1 MRILESK
8 IERKAVDLVWQ
19 HLGIVG
25 SKLVTPGDTGYPDRI
40 FWIPGGRPLLIEFK
54 RPDEEAKP
62 KQEHIHD
69 QLRKLGYQ
77 VEVHDNAIRAFQ
89 AVIDAVAATR
99 LPKEG
104 REILARARSI
114 CAVLRSRS
122 GEDEHHTGRSQ
133 AT

>member
-1 MRILESK
+1 MSDVESK
-8 IERKAVDLVWQ
+8 IEQHACELAWK
-19 HLGIVG
+19 HLGIIG

-54 RPDEEAKP
+54 RPGEEPRP
-62 KQEHIHD
+62 KQEYIQN

-89 AVIDAVAATR
+89 SVINAVESSR

-114 CAVLRSRS
+114 CAILGS
-122 GEDEHHTGRSQ
+122 GTGQ
-133 AT
+133 D

>member
-1 MRILESK
+1 MRESK
-8 IERKAVDLVWQ
+8 IERDAVNLVWE

-54 RPDEEAKP
+54 RPGEEPKP
-62 KQEHIHD
+62 KQEYIHA
-69 QLRKLGYQ
+69 QLKKLGYQ
-77 VEVHDNAIRAFQ
+77 VEVHDNAIRAFS
-89 AVIDAVAATR
+89 AVIEAVATTR

-104 REILARARSI
+104 RQILARARSI

-122 GEDEHHTGRSQ
+122 GQD
-133 AT
+133 